1 MDDKN
6 FTYLDDIIDL
16 TEPGNDNENKGG
28 HRDNYTPPNN
38 IRNYDSSNIKTQM
51 STNEMFRNNPES
63 LRSQIQYLPQR
74 PNGSQKQSSYYT
86 PINSTENYNHY
97 DSAYDKAYD
106 KFHNPR
112 YDLEMSSPIQPI
124 QPIQIQS
131 NLDMSSNSDDISDHK
146 IKELTNKYDELCY
159 ICRKLNDENN
169 VKFHYTYNIII
180 VFLILI
186 ILIML
191 KKILQ
196 V

>member
-16 TEPGNDNENKGG
+16 TEPGNENESS
-28 HRDNYTPPNN
+28 RDNYRPPPNN
-38 IRNYDSSNIKTQM
+38 IRNYDSTNIKTQM
-51 STNEMFRNNPES
+51 STNEMFRNSPES

-74 PNGSQKQSSYYT
+74 PQGSQRQQYYT
-86 PINSTENYNHY
+86 PRNSIENYDNY
-97 DSAYDKAYD
+97 ESSFDKAYNR
-106 KFHNPR
+106 HHTPQ
-112 YDLEMSSPIQPI
+112 YDLDI

-131 NLDMSSNSDDISDHK
+131 NLDMSSDSDHISDEK
-146 IKELTNKYDELCY
+146 IKELTDKYDELCY

-180 VFLILI
+180 VFLILV

>member
-16 TEPGNDNENKGG
+16 TEPGNENESSNR
-28 HRDNYTPPNN
+28 RDNYTPPNN
-38 IRNYDSSNIKTQM
+38 TRNYDSTNIKTQM
-51 STNEMFRNNPES
+51 STNEMFRNSPES

-74 PNGSQKQSSYYT
+74 NNGLQRQQYYT
-86 PINSTENYNHY
+86 PRNSIENYDNY
-97 DSAYDKAYD
+97 ESSFDKAYD
-106 KFHNPR
+106 KFHTPQ
-112 YDLEMSSPIQPI
+112 YEMDI
-124 QPIQIQS
+124 QPIQIRS
-131 NLDMSSNSDDISDHK
+131 NLDMSSDSGDISDGK
-146 IKELTNKYDELCY
+146 IKELTDKYDELCY

-180 VFLILI
+180 VFLILV

>member
-16 TEPGNDNENKGG
+16 TEPGNENESSSGR
-28 HRDNYTPPNN
+28 RDNYTPPNN
-38 IRNYDSSNIKTQM
+38 IRNYDSTNIKTQM
-51 STNEMFRNNPES
+51 STNEMFRNSPES

-74 PNGSQKQSSYYT
+74 NNGPQRQQYYT
-86 PINSTENYNHY
+86 PRNSIENYDNY
-97 DSAYDKAYD
+97 ESSFDKAYNR
-106 KFHNPR
+106 HHTPQ
-112 YDLEMSSPIQPI
+112 YDVDI

-131 NLDMSSNSDDISDHK
+131 NLDMSSDSDHISDEK
-146 IKELTNKYDELCY
+146 IKELTDKYDELCY

-180 VFLILI
+180 VFLILV

>member
-16 TEPGNDNENKGG
+16 TEPGNENESS
-28 HRDNYTPPNN
+28 RDNYTPPNN
-38 IRNYDSSNIKTQM
+38 IRNYDSTNIKTQM

-74 PNGSQKQSSYYT
+74 NNGLQRQQYYT
-86 PINSTENYNHY
+86 PRNSIENYDNY
-97 DSAYDKAYD
+97 ESSFDKAYD
-106 KFHNPR
+106 KFHSPQ
-112 YDLEMSSPIQPI
+112 YEMDMSSQI

-131 NLDMSSNSDDISDHK
+131 NLDMSSDLEHISDGK
-146 IKELTNKYDELCY
+146 IKELTDKYDELCY

-180 VFLILI
+180 VFLIRF
-186 ILIML
+186 
-191 KKILQ
+191 
-196 V
+196 

>member
-16 TEPGNDNENKGG
+16 TEPGNDNESGR
-28 HRDNYTPPNN
+28 RDNYTPPNN
-38 IRNYDSSNIKTQM
+38 NVRNYDSSNIKTQM
-51 STNEMFRNNPES
+51 STNEMFRNSPES

-74 PNGSQKQSSYYT
+74 PHGSQRQQYYT
-86 PINSTENYNHY
+86 PRNSLENYDNYDSAY

-106 KFHNPR
+106 KFHNPH

-124 QPIQIQS
+124 QINS

-146 IKELTNKYDELCY
+146 IKELTDKYDELCY

>member
-16 TEPGNDNENKGG
+16 TEPGNENESSGG
-28 HRDNYTPPNN
+28 SIDNYRPQPNN
-38 IRNYDSSNIKTQM
+38 IRNYDSTNIKTQM
-51 STNEMFRNNPES
+51 STNEMFRNSPES

-74 PNGSQKQSSYYT
+74 PQGSQRQQYYT
-86 PINSTENYNHY
+86 PRNSIENYDNY
-97 DSAYDKAYD
+97 ESSFDKAYNR
-106 KFHNPR
+106 HHTPQ
-112 YDLEMSSPIQPI
+112 YDVDIQPI

-131 NLDMSSNSDDISDHK
+131 NLDMSSGSDHISDEK
-146 IKELTNKYDELCY
+146 IKELTDKYDELCY

-180 VFLILI
+180 VFLILV